1 VAPHASY
8 EELDERVREFDFEMP
23 VSLEWLL
30 DACGELLREGIV
42 HTSHPRYFGL
52 FNPTP
57 TFAGVLA
64 DALAAAFNPQ
74 LAVTSHAPAAVAIE
88 RRVLSFLADRLGF
101 ADAVGT
107 FTSGGAEANL
117 TAVLVALERHFP
129 EATDGGL
136 AALGVRPTLSASTEA
151 HHSLHKVARMTGLG
165 HQAVRSIPPTG
176 GLALDVAALR
186 ARIVR
191 DRAAGERPF
200 LVVATAGS
208 TAAGVVDPL
217 PAIADLCRELEVDLH
232 VDAAWAGAACL
243 SRRLRPVLDGIER
256 ADSVTIDAHKWLS
269 APMGAGMFFTRHR
282 HALAQT
288 FRTTAN
294 YMPSAET
301 SDPYLSSAQVAGRLA
316 EGDEL
321 IERALELT
329 EDPLRRAKAQH
340 LRGRG
345 LVWRGEPAA
354 AHALLTREADRVNS
368 LSPGTAAMMLAEAVL
383 PCGMIGDVPMT
394 LETARAARTAAAGV
408 GGVQEVFAA
417 VALAGALQLNG
428 EGREARELLQRQLPA
443 LRTPDA
449 LRAPGDLVATAAHGF
464 VWLEDY
470 PTAADLYDRVVAC
483 GREASSPA
491 ALPYA
496 LAGRSELGFRTGR
509 WSNAVADA
517 TEAIEL
523 SEEMGQFAIAGWAL
537 ACLAMIEAAYGQ
549 SDSCREHVDRGWRL
563 AESTGAAAGRPFAG
577 AALGLLELGLGH
589 PDAAVAALEPVAQIT
604 EANGVR
610 APHIVHWAPDLVEA
624 LARLGR
630 PEEAARS
637 LDKLEGQARRANSS
651 WALAATARC
660 RGLLAG
666 DDDIEQRFGE
676 ALNHHQ
682 RTRSPFERARTE
694 LCYGERLR
702 RAGQRTRA
710 RTPLRAALTSFDRL
724 GAEPWSDRARVE
736 LKATGERVRRRDP
749 SARDR
754 LTPHELQVA
763 FLVADGATNREAAAS
778 LFVTSKTIEF
788 HLGRIYRKLG
798 VRSRTE
804 LSVRIRNGDPL
815 FAHARGIQA
824 DA

>member
-1 VAPHASY
+1 MLPDREARTMAYARLVELIERHWEEVADLPVAPHASY

-129 EATDGGL
+129 EATEGGL
-136 AALGVRPTLSASTEA
+136 AVLGVQPTLYASTEA
-151 HHSLHKVARMTGLG
+151 HHSLHKVAQMTGLG

-301 SDPYLSSAQVAGRLA
+301 SDPYLSSAQWSRRL
-316 EGDEL
+316 
-321 IERALELT
+321 T
-329 EDPLRRAKAQH
+329 
-340 LRGRG
+340 G
-345 LVWRGEPAA
+345 LK
-354 AHALLTREADRVNS
+354 
-368 LSPGTAAMMLAEAVL
+368 
-383 PCGMIGDVPMT
+383 
-394 LETARAARTAAAGV
+394 
-408 GGVQEVFAA
+408 VFM
-417 VALAGALQLNG
+417 
-428 EGREARELLQRQLPA
+428 
-443 LRTPDA
+443 
-449 LRAPGDLVATAAHGF
+449 
-464 VWLEDY
+464 
-470 PTAADLYDRVVAC
+470 
-483 GREASSPA
+483 S
-491 ALPYA
+491 
-496 LAGRSELGFRTGR
+496 
-509 WSNAVADA
+509 
-517 TEAIEL
+517 
-523 SEEMGQFAIAGWAL
+523 
-537 ACLAMIEAAYGQ
+537 
-549 SDSCREHVDRGWRL
+549 
-563 AESTGAAAGRPFAG
+563 
-577 AALGLLELGLGH
+577 
-589 PDAAVAALEPVAQIT
+589 
-604 EANGVR
+604 
-610 APHIVHWAPDLVEA
+610 
-624 LARLGR
+624 
-630 PEEAARS
+630 
-637 LDKLEGQARRANSS
+637 
-651 WALAATARC
+651 LAATGEEGYA
-660 RGLLAG
+660 AQ
-666 DDDIEQRFGE
+666 IE
-676 ALNHHQ
+676 HDC
-682 RTRSPFERARTE
+682 E
-694 LCYGERLR
+694 LGERLR
-702 RAGQRTRA
+702 VRLRQDRWRIVNQ
-710 RTPLRAALTSFDRL
+710 TPLPVVCFTPWEDDSSERLEAIAGHVESSGVAWISVAQLAGRAALRACIISYRSTEEDLDAL
-724 GAEPWSDRARVE
+724 GAV
-736 LKATGERVRRRDP
+736 L
-749 SARDR
+749 
-754 LTPHELQVA
+754 
-763 FLVADGATNREAAAS
+763 AAA
-778 LFVTSKTIEF
+778 
-788 HLGRIYRKLG
+788 RAQ
-798 VRSRTE
+798 VR
-804 LSVRIRNGDPL
+804 
-815 FAHARGIQA
+815 
-824 DA
+824 